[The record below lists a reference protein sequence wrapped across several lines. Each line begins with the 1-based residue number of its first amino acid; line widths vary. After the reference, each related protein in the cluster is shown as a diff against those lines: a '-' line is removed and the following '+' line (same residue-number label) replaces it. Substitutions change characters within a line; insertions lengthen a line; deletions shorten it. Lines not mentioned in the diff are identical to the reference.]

1 MKLSEIKGVD
11 AIDAIADM
19 LDPITAIM
27 ADDEIRKLMSMVP
40 RPSTLTIATKIMK
53 KKKKEILEILAV
65 MHGENP
71 ETFSPSLIELPIML
85 VNLINEVQNN
95 EELMS
100 LFRSQHQMI
109 SNVSF
114 GAVTGN
120 TEETEIM

>member
-27 ADDEIRKLMSMVP
+27 ADEEIKKLMSMVP

-71 ETFSPSLIELPIML
+71 ETFNPSLLELPIML

-100 LFRSQHQMI
+100 LFHSQHQMI

-114 GAVTGN
+114 GAVMEN

>member
-11 AIDAIADM
+11 AIDAIADII
-19 LDPITAIM
+19 DPITAIM
-27 ADDEIRKLMSMVP
+27 ADDEIRKMMTVVP
-40 RPSTLTIATKIMK
+40 RPSELTMAKTILKR
-53 KKKKEILEILAV
+53 KKKEILEILAV

-71 ETFSPSLIELPIML
+71 DTFKPSLIELPIML
-85 VNLINEVQNN
+85 LSLINEVQAN

>member
-27 ADDEIRKLMSMVP
+27 ADEEIKKLMSMIP

-114 GAVTGN
+114 GAVMEN
-120 TEETEIM
+120 TEGTEIM

>member
-27 ADDEIRKLMSMVP
+27 ADEEIRKLMSMVP
-40 RPSTLTIATKIMK
+40 RPSTLTIAKNIMK
-53 KKKKEILEILAV
+53 RKKKEILEILAT

-85 VNLINEVQNN
+85 VNLINEVQGN

-114 GAVTGN
+114 GAVMEN
-120 TEETEIM
+120 TEGTEIM

>member
-27 ADDEIRKLMSMVP
+27 ADEEIKKLMSMIP

-114 GAVTGN
+114 GAVMEN

>member
-1 MKLSEIKGVD
+1 
-11 AIDAIADM
+11 
-19 LDPITAIM
+19 
-27 ADDEIRKLMSMVP
+27 
-40 RPSTLTIATKIMK
+40 MK

-114 GAVTGN
+114 GAVMGN

>member
-1 MKLSEIKGVD
+1 MK
-11 AIDAIADM
+11 
-19 LDPITAIM
+19 
-27 ADDEIRKLMSMVP
+27 R
-40 RPSTLTIATKIMK
+40 
-53 KKKKEILEILAV
+53 KKKEILEILAT

-85 VNLINEVQNN
+85 VNLINEVQGN

-114 GAVTGN
+114 GAVMEN
-120 TEETEIM
+120 TEGTEIM

>member
-27 ADDEIRKLMSMVP
+27 ADEEIKKLMSMIP

>member
-11 AIDAIADM
+11 AIDAIADII
-19 LDPITAIM
+19 DPITAIM
-27 ADDEIRKLMSMVP
+27 ADDEIRKMMTVVP
-40 RPSTLTIATKIMK
+40 RPSVLTMAKTILKR
-53 KKKKEILEILAV
+53 KKKEILEILAV

-71 ETFSPSLIELPIML
+71 ETFNPSLLELPIML

-114 GAVTGN
+114 GAVMEN

>member
-27 ADDEIRKLMSMVP
+27 ADEEIKKLMSMVP

>member
-27 ADDEIRKLMSMVP
+27 ADDEIRKLMSMTP

-53 KKKKEILEILAV
+53 RKKKEILEILAV

-71 ETFSPSLIELPIML
+71 ETFNPSLLELPIML

-114 GAVTGN
+114 GAVMGN